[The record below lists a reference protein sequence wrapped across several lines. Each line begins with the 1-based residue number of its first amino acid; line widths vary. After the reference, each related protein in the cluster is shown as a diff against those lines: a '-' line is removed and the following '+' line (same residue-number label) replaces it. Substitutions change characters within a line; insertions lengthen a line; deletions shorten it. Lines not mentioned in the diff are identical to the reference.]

1 MTQQNYSPQEDAI
14 IKEWYPKIGVGST
27 MIKLQLAGHERSID
41 SVRER
46 AIRLGVNRPA
56 TWESEYKRVCDCLTQ
71 GMRVGDACR
80 IAGIARSTFYK
91 IRKERE
97 GV

>member
-1 MTQQNYSPQEDAI
+1 MNVKNYTAKEDAI
-14 IKEWYPKIGVGST
+14 IREWYPKTGIASAL
-27 MIKLQLAGHERSID
+27 IKLQLAGFERSID

-56 TWESEYKRVCDCLTQ
+56 TWETEYNRVCDCLEQ

-80 IAGIARSTFYK
+80 AAGIARSTFYK
-91 IRKERE
+91 IRKEKE